1 MGQPVRPLPR
11 LASLT
16 HERFAVA
23 PSTVAW
29 SQLDFVKATGF
40 LNPKPNSQDLRPES
54 LPSNTYPRARGA
66 KLSKGYRSMVILVC
80 KAQSTHGTMTP
91 MRPLEEDK
99 SYNPSCAFA
108 GAAGRGHNGVKGCPY
123 DSERFMGSLRRSW
136 RARLWGF
143 RIWGVYPLCPR
154 RDWAVRFASEE
165 DFAEALGGSTPA
177 SGGP

>member
-1 MGQPVRPLPR
+1 MAYTISIQGWRVSGGKVMGKPVRPLPR

-23 PSTVAW
+23 PSTVAC

-40 LNPKPNSQDLRPES
+40 LNPKPNSKDLRPES

-91 MRPLEEDK
+91 MRPLGEDK

-108 GAAGRGHNGVKGCPY
+108 WGGRAWSQWGQKVSIRFREVHGVFTEIVESKVV
-123 DSERFMGSLRRSW
+123 
-136 RARLWGF
+136 
-143 RIWGVYPLCPR
+143 GV
-154 RDWAVRFASEE
+154 
-165 DFAEALGGSTPA
+165 
-177 SGGP
+177 